1 MGQWSLNGVE
11 GVRLYTFYE
20 APTEPV
26 LVCTTTADVAGQ
38 TGLRGRL
45 SSYLVPWFPLA
56 RPPVWATR
64 WPLKAHKSS
73 VLASDQLKG
82 LKVLTFELLSWVIRL
97 YQNEIKSSLIW
108 NVVDRL
114 HQILLSW
121 FVQNHHQIVV
131 YLPLKAGPFFASLY
145 SSFPIWPWLYD
156 SKAVKSQICLID
168 DRRRNSSPTHHC
180 RHEQPSYSG
189 HRDPSCQFGLSSN
202 F

>member
-97 YQNEIKSSLIW
+97 YQENEIKSSLIW
-108 NVVDRL
+108 NVVERF

-121 FVQNHHQIVV
+121 FVQNHHQVFHHSPSLISRTFFCFSLLQLS
-131 YLPLKAGPFFASLY
+131 YLTM
-145 SSFPIWPWLYD
+145 
-156 SKAVKSQICLID
+156 AVWQ
-168 DRRRNSSPTHHC
+168 
-180 RHEQPSYSG
+180 Q
-189 HRDPSCQFGLSSN
+189 SCQIPNLLNWWSTSE
-202 F
+202 

>member
-26 LVCTTTADVAGQ
+26 LVCTTFVDVAGQ

-82 LKVLTFELLSWVIRL
+82 LKVLTFKLLSWVIRL
-97 YQNEIKSSLIW
+97 HQNEIKSSLIW
-108 NVVDRL
+108 NVADRL

-121 FVQNHHQIVV
+121 FVQNHHQVFHHPPSPISRT
-131 YLPLKAGPFFASLY
+131 FFCFY
-145 SSFPIWPWLYD
+145 ITEF
-156 SKAVKSQICLID
+156 VN
-168 DRRRNSSPTHHC
+168 R
-180 RHEQPSYSG
+180 
-189 HRDPSCQFGLSSN
+189 F

>member
-82 LKVLTFELLSWVIRL
+82 LKVLTFKLLSWVIRQ

-108 NVVDRL
+108 NVVDRNTPNIIVL
-114 HQILLSW
+114 ICPKSSSSISSSAFPYKPDLFLLLFTPAFLFDHGCMTAKLS
-121 FVQNHHQIVV
+121 N
-131 YLPLKAGPFFASLY
+131 PKFA
-145 SSFPIWPWLYD
+145 
-156 SKAVKSQICLID
+156 
-168 DRRRNSSPTHHC
+168 
-180 RHEQPSYSG
+180 
-189 HRDPSCQFGLSSN
+189 
-202 F
+202 